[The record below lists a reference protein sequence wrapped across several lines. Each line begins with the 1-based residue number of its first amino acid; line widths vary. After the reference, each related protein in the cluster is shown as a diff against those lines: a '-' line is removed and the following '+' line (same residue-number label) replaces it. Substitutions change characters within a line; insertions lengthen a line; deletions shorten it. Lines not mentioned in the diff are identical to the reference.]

1 MPTADLTEL
10 AQLLRRTRVPAA
22 VNLATICD
30 QYHADNQAL
39 GAELHEEAVRYIS
52 RAHTNDNDNTAHT
65 HTQMPMRQI
74 PGPFG
79 LDQLSDTVLFE
90 LNGSAHKIYAT
101 SPEQPPKTT
110 EPIFTP
116 EQRERSERNRRRALE
131 RKDKN
136 KYEKQHEKYLALTG
150 GRRLNA
156 TASIPAPTSPPVTA
170 TVPAKRHHALDEPKL
185 PYHTLKT
192 ILPTLTKPALHMQGD
207 YPYYIR
213 LRLATNEAVHK
224 QARLE

>member
-1 MPTADLTEL
+1 MELTVTVTEYDCY
-10 AQLLRRTRVPAA
+10 TRSVFSTP
-22 VNLATICD
+22 
-30 QYHADNQAL
+30 Q
-39 GAELHEEAVRYIS
+39 
-52 RAHTNDNDNTAHT
+52 NTV
-65 HTQMPMRQI
+65 QM
-74 PGPFG
+74 
-79 LDQLSDTVLFE
+79 E
-90 LNGSAHKIYAT
+90 
-101 SPEQPPKTT
+101 KT
-110 EPIFTP
+110 
-116 EQRERSERNRRRALE
+116 
-131 RKDKN
+131 KN

-213 LRLATNEAVHK
+213 LRFALNK
-224 QARLE
+224 RARLD